1 MIQKNRMDCDR
12 GLRCLMSASGLG
24 TPTPYTYKNLG
35 ILLFFV
41 EDIIGSLKS
50 GRKPKSSQF
59 LKCHPSFIMK
69 FS

>member
-1 MIQKNRMDCDR
+1 MDFDR
-12 GLRCLMSASGLG
+12 GLRYLMSTSGLG
-24 TPTPYTYKNLG
+24 TPTPYIYKNVS

-41 EDIIGSLKS
+41 EGIIGSLKS
-50 GRKPKSSQF
+50 DRKPKSSQF